1 MRRQFSTLLGLL
13 WFVIAGSGVPT
24 GWAAEP
30 AIDCVAIAQKALDL
44 QTFQQLVDAFA
55 KLSAQPE
62 AASGL
67 LVCLRTNGN
76 RELAETLL
84 LHQLRLL
91 DPKRSDADVESAF
104 LHYVINTKN
113 PKLADRSTADLAA
126 LARTYRSSL
135 LQAAESESDAK
146 NGGQYHS
153 PPSTLKEL
161 RWNGQRA
168 NYQRYGRGDVVPVQ
182 LLKFDA
188 SAVGYSTLNATWMS
202 EMSALAYWDSE
213 LTDKQLQ
220 GWGYSR
226 VAEMVNPLTDT
237 HAFLAAK
244 DNVLVLSFRGTS
256 GLKNFL
262 TDVNARRVRADWL
275 EGSVHDGFK
284 SALDSVWPQIVSK
297 MGPRGAQQKEIW
309 LTGHSLGAALA
320 QLAALRLTQE
330 GYRVHNVYTFG
341 TPRIGDSDFVADY
354 DRRLGARTFPHVN
367 HQDIVTR
374 VPLVALGYL
383 ATAGANIREFPGA
396 GHNMKASAGE
406 PADDASQQGDWLS
419 SVKQS
424 IRKTTEFLPVALRP
438 QVPVS
443 AQPVAPS
450 SFNTYSTSFKDGPL
464 DDHGSYQ
471 YLFKLVC
478 ASIEYDLWP
487 REERRLSMNPDDSHR
502 K

>member
-1 MRRQFSTLLGLL
+1 MR
-13 WFVIAGSGVPT
+13 
-24 GWAAEP
+24 
-30 AIDCVAIAQKALDL
+30 
-44 QTFQQLVDAFA
+44 
-55 KLSAQPE
+55 
-62 AASGL
+62 
-67 LVCLRTNGN
+67 
-76 RELAETLL
+76 
-84 LHQLRLL
+84 
-91 DPKRSDADVESAF
+91 
-104 LHYVINTKN
+104 
-113 PKLADRSTADLAA
+113 

-135 LQAAESESDAK
+135 LLAAESESDAK
-146 NGGQYHS
+146 NGVRYQS

-168 NYQRYGRGDVVPVQ
+168 NKQRYGRLDVVPVH

-188 SAVGYSTLNATWMS
+188 SGVGYSIINATWMS

-220 GWGYSR
+220 DWGYSR
-226 VAEMVNPLTDT
+226 IAELVDRRTDT

-256 GLKNFL
+256 GLENFL
-262 TDVNARRVRADWL
+262 TDVKALRVRANWV
-275 EGSVHDGFK
+275 EGTVHNGFK

-330 GYRVHNVYTFG
+330 GYRVHSVYTFG
-341 TPRIGDSDFVADY
+341 TPRVGDSDFVADY

-367 HQDIVTR
+367 HRDIVTR
-374 VPLVALGYL
+374 VPLVAMGYR
-383 ATAGANIREFPGA
+383 ATAAANVREFPGV
-396 GHNMKASAGE
+396 GHTMKESAGE
-406 PADDASQQGDWLS
+406 LAENASQPGDWLS
-419 SVKQS
+419 SVKES
-424 IRKTTEFLPVALRP
+424 IRKTTDFLPAALRP
-438 QVPVS
+438 QLPVS
-443 AQPVAPS
+443 ELRPGQAPAS
-450 SFNTYSTSFKDGPL
+450 SYATSFMDGPL
-464 DDHGSYQ
+464 DDHGSFQ

-487 REERRLSMNPDDSHR
+487 HEDPRLSTKPDDSNR